1 MSTPVGNLKRI
12 VTIRYSLRS
21 TRTVLKPISSSRAP
35 FPTRPSTAPPR
46 RYRQRRFHP
55 PILLASFSSGSVHC
69 RYKAFCDT
77 WFCKKSI
84 VDTIFRIGHWS
95 KEAADKWELDR
106 TQHPSGAA
114 DSRATTKA
122 QIAQQARR
130 DAHYALQRHT
140 KYRYNRMLA
149 GICDTCGADTA
160 KQHMHRIKCWV
171 CSRLVCQS
179 EKCRVAE
186 HSLCTECRPRCRI
199 RPDQTGDRENLHFRT
214 AGILPERD
222 QPEVCD
228 SCNLEKATCQAV
240 ASILR
245 LPLCCC
251 PA

>member
-1 MSTPVGNLKRI
+1 MSTPVGNFKRI

-84 VDTIFRIGHWS
+84 VDTIFRIGHWN

-130 DAHYALQRHT
+130 DAHYALQRH
-140 KYRYNRMLA
+140 KKVSVKHDVGGHLRHVRRRHGQAAHAPHQML
-149 GICDTCGADTA
+149 GM
-160 KQHMHRIKCWV
+160 QPLSV
-171 CSRLVCQS
+171 
-179 EKCRVAE
+179 
-186 HSLCTECRPRCRI
+186 
-199 RPDQTGDRENLHFRT
+199 
-214 AGILPERD
+214 PER
-222 QPEVCD
+222 EVPRRGA
-228 SCNLEKATCQAV
+228 LLVHKVQA
-240 ASILR
+240 ALLQSHGW
-245 LPLCCC
+245 
-251 PA
+251 